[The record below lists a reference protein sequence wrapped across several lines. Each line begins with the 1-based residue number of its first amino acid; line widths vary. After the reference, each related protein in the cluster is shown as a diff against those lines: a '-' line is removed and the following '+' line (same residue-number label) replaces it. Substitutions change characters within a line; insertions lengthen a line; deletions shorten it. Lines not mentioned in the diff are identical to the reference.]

1 MQRFSLEKGFRAG
14 APRTG
19 LTHCDSAMLIRN
31 DSRFTARA
39 RLLTDPA
46 LWCWEIV
53 DASSGDVVASS
64 WQNEWQA
71 YTSPGEALRHAGP
84 ALSEWGGHRPGR
96 LGPRAGRPRSGLGE
110 ASG

>member
-1 MQRFSLEKGFRAG
+1 MF
-14 APRTG
+14 
-19 LTHCDSAMLIRN
+19 IRD

-39 RLLTDPA
+39 RLLTDPP

-71 YTSPGEALRHAGP
+71 YTSSGEALRHAGP
-84 ALSEWGGHRPGR
+84 ALSELGGHRPGASAR
-96 LGPRAGRPRSGLGE
+96 GPDARGPGWARPT
-110 ASG
+110 